1 MNNIKNLENIQFVVN
16 ELTNSIKNQIIKD
29 NNSKNKRINELEK
42 NIQRYKTND
51 NAYFKSNYNITL
63 LKNILDTLVLIIKEQ
78 DKRIMHLESNLNHND
93 L

>member
-29 NNSKNKRINELEK
+29 NNSKNKKINELEK

>member
-29 NNSKNKRINELEK
+29 NNSKNKKINELEK
-42 NIQRYKTND
+42 NIQRYNTND

-78 DKRIMHLESNLNHND
+78 DKRIIHLESNLNHND